1 MSQWQFA
8 LFVHNIPFVFVKKLF
23 SLLIWMIGLMVAKGA
38 VIFHLA
44 GQSKGRVLLVKLG
57 FGTSEYPIFMKLFP
71 DHLWH

>member
-1 MSQWQFA
+1 MSQWLFA

-57 FGTSEYPIFMKLFP
+57 FGTSEYPIFMKLLP